1 MAAAIKPSPGSP
13 SSSMSSP
20 EGTAVPDAAAAQK
33 RKGGRKP
40 VYATQEERKMRNRA
54 AQAAFRE
61 RRTEYIK
68 HLEAT
73 IKQQEESLAT
83 LQQSSRSAADEVL
96 MLRYKNSLL
105 ERILLEKRIDVHAEL
120 KAFTDNDAVP
130 SGPVPSL
137 PPHPPHVQRALHQR
151 LLGRPQQQHQFHNQ
165 HLGQLGSGY
174 KKIRRLSESSF
185 FPKPTGAAN
194 SPTRKVASPSVS
206 VEMTSPV
213 TSEPSPAVGG
223 SNHTFLARPSPM
235 AQPRRFSHATD
246 LSSLATL
253 YPQQYQAHMDK
264 LGKYFL
270 SLSHQEYDAE
280 MYDDNEG
287 EEEDEPPVEGH
298 EVPGPLPHPDFILA
312 QRGPQGTIPPGGP
325 QQSGQPPQQPAL
337 SSPDSGAATSQST
350 SGPVKMPNPVTSESM
365 LQQYY
370 STGSWTVDLF
380 SDPYMMGPLQFPNPF
395 TTFPTSS
402 MR

>member
-1 MAAAIKPSPGSP
+1 MAAAVKESPGSP

-20 EGTAVPDAAAAQK
+20 EGNTVPDAAAAQK

-73 IKQQEESLAT
+73 IKQQEETLAT

-130 SGPVPSL
+130 AGPVPSL

-151 LLGRPQQQHQFHNQ
+151 LLGRPPQHQFHNQ
-165 HLGQLGSGY
+165 HMGQLGSNSY
-174 KKIRRLSESSF
+174 KKMRRLSESSF
-185 FPKPTGAAN
+185 FQKPAN
-194 SPTRKVASPSVS
+194 MAQSPGRKVTSPSVS

-213 TSEPSPAVGG
+213 TSEPSPAIGG
-223 SNHTFLARPSPM
+223 SNHTFLARPSPIS
-235 AQPRRFSHATD
+235 APRRFSHAPD
-246 LSSLATL
+246 LASLATL

-264 LGKYFL
+264 LD
-270 SLSHQEYDAE
+270 QEYDAE
-280 MYDDNEG
+280 MYDENDA
-287 EEEDEPPVEGH
+287 EEDDEHPIDNVDFMTQRNPPMTTG
-298 EVPGPLPHPDFILA
+298 
-312 QRGPQGTIPPGGP
+312 
-325 QQSGQPPQQPAL
+325 QQMHHLPAL
-337 SSPDSGAATSQST
+337 SSAEGGPATSQPASL
-350 SGPVKMPNPVTSESM
+350 SLKVPNSAADNESM

-370 STGSWTVDLF
+370 SAGSWTVDLF
-380 SDPYMMGPLQFPNPF
+380 SNPYHMGPLQFPHPF
-395 TTFPTSS
+395 TSFPTSS

>member
-1 MAAAIKPSPGSP
+1 MAAAVKESPGSP

-20 EGTAVPDAAAAQK
+20 EGNAVPDAAAAQK

-73 IKQQEESLAT
+73 IKQQEETLAT

-130 SGPVPSL
+130 AGPVPSL

-151 LLGRPQQQHQFHNQ
+151 LLGRPQQHQFHNQ
-165 HLGQLGSGY
+165 HMGQLGSSTSF
-174 KKIRRLSESSF
+174 KKMRRLSESSF
-185 FPKPTGAAN
+185 FQKPTTMAG
-194 SPTRKVASPSVS
+194 SPTRKVTSPAVS

-213 TSEPSPAVGG
+213 TSEPSSTMGG
-223 SNHTFLARPSPM
+223 SNHTFLARPSPI
-235 AQPRRFSHATD
+235 AGPRRFSHAPD
-246 LSSLATL
+246 LASLATL

-264 LGKYFL
+264 LE
-270 SLSHQEYDAE
+270 QEYDAE
-280 MYDDNEG
+280 MYDENDG
-287 EEEDEPPVEGH
+287 EEDDEHPIEGH
-298 EVPGPLPHPDFILA
+298 EVPGTLSNSEFA
-312 QRGPQGTIPPGGP
+312 MNQRGQAGNTPMT
-325 QQSGQPPQQPAL
+325 SGQRSQQLPAL
-337 SSPDSGAATSQST
+337 ASAEGGAGSQPT
-350 SGPVKMPNPVTSESM
+350 SGNSKEPNGSASENM

-395 TTFPTSS
+395 TSFPTSS

>member
-1 MAAAIKPSPGSP
+1 MAAAVKESPVSP

-20 EGTAVPDAAAAQK
+20 EGTAIPDAAAAQK

-73 IKQQEESLAT
+73 IKQQEEALAS

-96 MLRYKNSLL
+96 MLRA
-105 ERILLEKRIDVHAEL
+105 HA
-120 KAFTDNDAVP
+120 
-130 SGPVPSL
+130 G
-137 PPHPPHVQRALHQR
+137 
-151 LLGRPQQQHQFHNQ
+151 LGV
-165 HLGQLGSGY
+165 GSAGAGSSSSSNF
-174 KKIRRLSESSF
+174 KKMRRLSESSF
-185 FPKPTGAAN
+185 FQKPSSMMHSPTG
-194 SPTRKVASPSVS
+194 KVTSPSVS
-206 VEMTSPV
+206 VEMASPV
-213 TSEPSPAVGG
+213 TSEPSPAGG
-223 SNHTFLARPSPM
+223 SAHTFLARPSPG
-235 AQPRRFSHATD
+235 AAPRRFSHAPD
-246 LSSLATL
+246 LASLATL

-264 LGKYFL
+264 LE
-270 SLSHQEYDAE
+270 QEYDAE
-280 MYDDNEG
+280 MYDENEG
-287 EEEDEPPVEGH
+287 EDEDGDGHDVLVPLSSADFPMGSRGAPPLTTGAGGH
-298 EVPGPLPHPDFILA
+298 HL
-312 QRGPQGTIPPGGP
+312 
-325 QQSGQPPQQPAL
+325 PAL
-337 SSPDSGAATSQST
+337 ASPLGQVTTAGGAKLPNMATT
-350 SGPVKMPNPVTSESM
+350 NDSM

-395 TTFPTSS
+395 TNFPTSS

>member
-1 MAAAIKPSPGSP
+1 MAAAVKESPGSP

-20 EGTAVPDAAAAQK
+20 EGNAVPDAAAAQK

-73 IKQQEESLAT
+73 IKQQEETLAT

-120 KAFTDNDAVP
+120 KAFTDSDAVP
-130 SGPVPSL
+130 AGPVPSL

-151 LLGRPQQQHQFHNQ
+151 LLGGRSSHHPFHNQ
-165 HLGQLGSGY
+165 HMGQLGSGY
-174 KKIRRLSESSF
+174 KKMRRLSESSF
-185 FPKPTGAAN
+185 FQKPSSLAH
-194 SPTRKVASPSVS
+194 SPGRKVTSPSVS

-213 TSEPSPAVGG
+213 TSEPSPAIGG
-223 SNHTFLARPSPM
+223 TSHTFPARPSSIY
-235 AQPRRFSHATD
+235 RRFSHAPD
-246 LSSLATL
+246 LASLATL

-264 LGKYFL
+264 LE
-270 SLSHQEYDAE
+270 QEYDAE
-280 MYDDNEG
+280 MYDDNDA
-287 EEEDEPPVEGH
+287 EDDDEHPIDGHDVPVSLG
-298 EVPGPLPHPDFILA
+298 GTDFI
-312 QRGPQGTIPPGGP
+312 RNPPIT
-325 QQSGQPPQQPAL
+325 SGQGLPGLAAL
-337 SSPDSGAATSQST
+337 SSADGGPSTSQATSS
-350 SGPVKMPNPVTSESM
+350 KMPNTTASNESM
-365 LQQYY
+365 MQQYY

-395 TTFPTSS
+395 TSFPTSS

>member
-1 MAAAIKPSPGSP
+1 MAAAVKESPVSP

-20 EGTAVPDAAAAQK
+20 EGNAVPDAAAAQK

-73 IKQQEESLAT
+73 IKQQEEALAS

-120 KAFTDNDAVP
+120 KAFADNDAVP
-130 SGPVPSL
+130 AGPIPSL

-151 LLGRPQQQHQFHNQ
+151 LLGRAPPPHHQFHST
-165 HLGQLGSGY
+165 HSGSSLGLGGAGGF
-174 KKIRRLSESSF
+174 KKMRRLSESSF
-185 FPKPTGAAN
+185 FQKPSSMVHSPTGKVT
-194 SPTRKVASPSVS
+194 SPAVS

-213 TSEPSPAVGG
+213 ASEPSPATGG
-223 SNHTFLARPSPM
+223 SSHTFLARPSSVS
-235 AQPRRFSHATD
+235 APRRFSHAPD
-246 LSSLATL
+246 LASLATL

-264 LGKYFL
+264 LE
-270 SLSHQEYDAE
+270 QEYDAE

-287 EEEDEPPVEGH
+287 EEEEVDRHDVLVPMPNADFPIGRGAPPLTTNGQQGH
-298 EVPGPLPHPDFILA
+298 HL
-312 QRGPQGTIPPGGP
+312 
-325 QQSGQPPQQPAL
+325 PAL
-337 SSPDSGAATSQST
+337 SSPAATAAG
-350 SGPVKMPNPVTSESM
+350 SGKMPNAATTNESM

-370 STGSWTVDLF
+370 SSGSWTVDLF

-395 TTFPTSS
+395 TSFPTSS

>member
-1 MAAAIKPSPGSP
+1 MAAAVKESPGSP
-13 SSSMSSP
+13 CSSMSSP

-73 IKQQEESLAT
+73 IKQQEETLTT

-130 SGPVPSL
+130 AGPVPSL

-151 LLGRPQQQHQFHNQ
+151 LLGRPHQHQFHNQ
-165 HLGQLGSGY
+165 HMGHLGSSY
-174 KKIRRLSESSF
+174 KKMRRLSESSF
-185 FPKPTGAAN
+185 FQKSAN
-194 SPTRKVASPSVS
+194 MAQSPSGRKVTSPGVS

-213 TSEPSPAVGG
+213 TSEPSPVVGG
-223 SNHTFLARPSPM
+223 SNHTFLARPSPIS
-235 AQPRRFSHATD
+235 APRRFSHAPD
-246 LSSLATL
+246 LASLATL

-264 LGKYFL
+264 LD
-270 SLSHQEYDAE
+270 QEYDAE
-280 MYDDNEG
+280 MYDDNDA
-287 EEEDEPPVEGH
+287 EEDEDHPLDGHDVPV
-298 EVPGPLPHPDFILA
+298 PLPSAEFTLSHRGQPA
-312 QRGPQGTIPPGGP
+312 MTSGPQ
-325 QQSGQPPQQPAL
+325 SAHLPAL
-337 SSPDSGAATSQST
+337 SSADGLPATSQPT
-350 SGPVKMPNPVTSESM
+350 SGSGKLQNAASNESM

-380 SDPYMMGPLQFPNPF
+380 SDPYLMGPLQFPNPF
-395 TTFPTSS
+395 TSTFPTSS